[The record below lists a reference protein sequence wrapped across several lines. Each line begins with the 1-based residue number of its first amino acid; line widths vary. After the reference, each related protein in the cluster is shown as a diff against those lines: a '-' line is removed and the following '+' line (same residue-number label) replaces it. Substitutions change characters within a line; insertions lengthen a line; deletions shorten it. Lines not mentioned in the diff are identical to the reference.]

1 MAGSKQKLGYHNTH
15 HMVAAAAVANT
26 SEDLSHLGKK

>member
-15 HMVAAAAVANT
+15 HMVAAAVANT